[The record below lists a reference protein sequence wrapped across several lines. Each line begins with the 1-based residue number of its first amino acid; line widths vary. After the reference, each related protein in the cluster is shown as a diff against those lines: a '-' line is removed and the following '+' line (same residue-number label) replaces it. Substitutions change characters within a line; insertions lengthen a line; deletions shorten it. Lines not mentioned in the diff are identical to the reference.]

1 VQNKFLNENYLRL
14 SQLHEQMR
22 AENLKLKEL
31 GGAWREIEKKAF
43 ARKHLDEAVDH
54 LWQVKEV

>member
-1 VQNKFLNENYLRL
+1 MRL

-22 AENLKLKEL
+22 AENLKLKGL

-43 ARKHLDEAVDH
+43 ASKHLDEAVDH
-54 LWQVKEV
+54 LWRVKEV